1 MDVIKSGN
9 EIKSKKAQDQKNLK
23 EFNVRRSQRIKVREL
38 DATRRFLSFSCK
50 KKKKKKKKEK
60 CADNINDQVVQA
72 LNSLTEKV

>member
-50 KKKKKKKKEK
+50 KKKKKKNK

>member
-38 DATRRFLSFSCK
+38 DATRRILSFSCK
-50 KKKKKKKKEK
+50 KKKKKKKK

>member
-50 KKKKKKKKEK
+50 KKKKKKKKK
-60 CADNINDQVVQA
+60 CADNINDQVVQS

>member
-23 EFNVRRSQRIKVREL
+23 EYNVRRSQRIKVREL

-50 KKKKKKKKEK
+50 KKKKKKKK

>member
-23 EFNVRRSQRIKVREL
+23 ELNVRRSQRIKVREL

-50 KKKKKKKKEK
+50 KKKKKKKKK

>member
-23 EFNVRRSQRIKVREL
+23 EFNGRRSQRIKVREL

-50 KKKKKKKKEK
+50 KKKKKKKKK

>member
-50 KKKKKKKKEK
+50 KKKKKKKK

>member
-50 KKKKKKKKEK
+50 KKKKNNNKK
-60 CADNINDQVVQA
+60 CAYNKNYQVVQA